1 MKVVHTSHFT
11 LPTSLLPPHPQPF
24 SPAKPEKG
32 ARVRCVDTNALREI
46 QASARRGRPHET
58 SLRLGSTLLEKEGD
72 GKPDDL
78 QSRGRREPECRLRDD
93 SRKLPKSSKRA
104 LVRQATPAL
113 PHPVTLAV
121 AIIASCCVM
130 LGGCDKS
137 TDSSS
142 NDAQAVQDS
151 SPSTV
156 AVQLNWYPEA
166 EHGGVYQ
173 AAADGTY
180 ENAGLQ
186 VEIRPGGRA
195 TPVAPEL
202 ELGRVQFAFANADD
216 VVIFRREGMDVV
228 AVLAAMQD
236 SPRCVLVRADSGV
249 DSFAGLA
256 GMTLQRQAGR
266 PFLEFMR
273 SKGILDQVREVPYH
287 GSVSSLVGDES
298 IAIQAYS
305 FAEPLLAE
313 QQGVE
318 VNRLM
323 VSDLGWNPYSSVLIT
338 SGRLIR
344 EQPDLVRRFVEATR
358 LGWQHYFSE
367 PTAGNEAILKAN
379 KHGMTAEALKFG
391 ITEMKSLAMPDGMET
406 SEIGRMTLER
416 WTQLVEQ
423 MDALDPNSAGIVKP
437 EECFTSE
444 FLQ

>member
-1 MKVVHTSHFT
+1 MNNRLWIPGVHI
-11 LPTSLLPPHPQPF
+11 
-24 SPAKPEKG
+24 SPLIR
-32 ARVRCVDTNALREI
+32 RV
-46 QASARRGRPHET
+46 
-58 SLRLGSTLLEKEGD
+58 
-72 GKPDDL
+72 
-78 QSRGRREPECRLRDD
+78 SR
-93 SRKLPKSSKRA
+93 
-104 LVRQATPAL
+104 
-113 PHPVTLAV
+113 PVTRV
-121 AIIASCCVM
+121 AASIALIASCCVM

-137 TDSSS
+137 TDSSQ
-142 NDAQAVQDS
+142 NDARADRETS
-151 SPSTV
+151 SSTV

-173 AAADGTY
+173 ASADGTY
-180 ENAGLQ
+180 AEAGLQ

-216 VVIFRREGMDVV
+216 VVIFRRQGMDIV

-236 SPRCVLVRADSGV
+236 SPRCILVRADSGV
-249 DSFAGLA
+249 DSFEGLA

-273 SKGILDQVREVPYH
+273 SKGILDQVQEVPYH

-318 VNRLM
+318 VRRLM

-338 SGRLIR
+338 TGKLIR
-344 EQPDLVRRFVEATR
+344 EQPELVRRFVQATR
-358 LGWQHYFSE
+358 LGWQNYLSE
-367 PTAGNEAILKAN
+367 PTVGNEAILEAN
-379 KHGMTAEALKFG
+379 KHGMTAEALEFG
-391 ITEMKSLAMPDGMET
+391 STEMKSLAMPDGMEMT
-406 SEIGRMTLER
+406 DIGRMTLER
-416 WTQLVEQ
+416 WTELVEQ
-423 MDALDPNSAGIVKP
+423 MDALDPSSAGIVKP